1 MLQRLPEQRN
11 RPAVADHGEHHDAE
25 EVPEHRGVKGQ
36 MQGLAWLLP
45 LLNCPEHQ
53 RAVEPVGTDPT
64 VGEPTAA
71 TALLAGG

>member
-1 MLQRLPEQRN
+1 
-11 RPAVADHGEHHDAE
+11 
-25 EVPEHRGVKGQ
+25 